1 MAAWELPPT
10 GSSGCD
16 LRPEDGV
23 GVAGPPATGASSGS
37 NEGRKAE
44 TQARILEAAIA
55 LFAELGYDGA
65 SISAIAG
72 RAGVSRATVFWH
84 FSDKATLFQEACRR
98 MLVPFIEQFRDS
110 LEHLDP
116 QKRTFELF
124 NVYDA
129 FVSQYLETIETLVRW
144 ALESRQLRGA
154 LQKPLFALHDQFT
167 WDIRETLEEMWGDP
181 QEAAELAAAFLAMM
195 DGNLLL
201 SLMDANP
208 EKRELRRAGLRRVA
222 ELVVRAKS

>member
-1 MAAWELPPT
+1 M
-10 GSSGCD
+10 
-16 LRPEDGV
+16 
-23 GVAGPPATGASSGS
+23 AGPAISGTTAGT
-37 NEGRKAE
+37 NGGRKAE
-44 TQARILEAAIA
+44 TQARILAAATA
-55 LFAELGYDGA
+55 LFAEHGYDGA
-65 SISAIAG
+65 SITAIAG

-110 LEHLDP
+110 LEHLDA

-124 NVYDA
+124 NVYDS
-129 FVSQYLETIETLVRW
+129 FVSQYLGTIETFVRW
-144 ALESRQLRGA
+144 ALESKQLRSA

-181 QEAAELAAAFLAMM
+181 QEASELAAAFIAMM

-201 SLMDANP
+201 SLMETSP
-208 EKRELRRAGLRRVA
+208 EKRELRSAGLRRVA
-222 ELVVRAKS
+222 ELVVRAKSRS

>member
-1 MAAWELPPT
+1 
-10 GSSGCD
+10 
-16 LRPEDGV
+16 
-23 GVAGPPATGASSGS
+23 VAEPATSGT
-37 NEGRKAE
+37 NAGTNAGRKAE

-55 LFAELGYDGA
+55 LFAENGYDGA
-65 SISAIAG
+65 SISSIAA

-98 MLVPFIEQFRDS
+98 LLVPFIEQFRES
-110 LEHLDP
+110 LEHLDA

-129 FVSQYLETIETLVRW
+129 FVSRYLGTIETFVRW
-144 ALESRQLRGA
+144 ALESKQLRRA

-167 WDIRETLEEMWGDP
+167 RDIRETLDEMWGDP
-181 QEAAELAAAFLAMM
+181 QEASELAAAFIAMM

-201 SLMDANP
+201 SLMETSD

-222 ELVVRAKS
+222 ELVVRAKSRS